1 MRLDDNVGAA
11 VRPAG
16 AVTRVQRALRES
28 RLLIVL
34 ELIAFAGVYVADHV
48 YHLVWLS
55 ETLYLFALGVLS
67 LLLRGVTWSE
77 IGWRF
82 GRGVC
87 LMIGIGVI
95 GGVLIEA
102 QELYFTQPMLIAVT
116 GRMPDLSDFHGIRGN
131 WKLLALGVPF
141 IWVLAA
147 FGEEWVYRG
156 WLMNRLADLFG
167 RSWVGWTVAVVLANI
182 VFGLAHLYQ
191 GPIGMI
197 EAGVDGVLFALL
209 YFATG
214 RNLIAPM
221 IAHGVQDS
229 IDLILGFTG
238 HYPIP
243 I

>member
-1 MRLDDNVGAA
+1 M
-11 VRPAG
+11 
-16 AVTRVQRALRES
+16 
-28 RLLIVL
+28 
-34 ELIAFAGVYVADHV
+34 
-48 YHLVWLS
+48 
-55 ETLYLFALGVLS
+55 
-67 LLLRGVTWSE
+67 TWSE

-102 QELYFTQPMLIAVT
+102 QELYFNQPMLIAVT
-116 GRMPDLSDFHGIRGN
+116 GTHAGPVLALHGIRGT
-131 WKLLALGVPF
+131 WKLLALGAF

-167 RSWVGWTVAVVLANI
+167 RNWVGWSIAVVLANV
-182 VFGLAHLYQ
+182 VFGFEHLYQ

-197 EAGVDGVLFALL
+197 EAGVDGVLFAFL

-221 IAHGVQDS
+221 IAHGVQD
-229 IDLILGFTG
+229 L
-238 HYPIP
+238 HRR
-243 I
+243 